1 MGKRFASGFAAA
13 VAILAAA
20 GAPAEVVDVADNG
33 FTVRNSVVVPVDA
46 SKAYL
51 AVVDGVG
58 RWWDPEHTFSRDAA
72 NLSIEAKP
80 RGCFCEK
87 LPDQGFVE
95 HMRVIHAMPGK
106 LLRLEGSLGP
116 MQAIASSGVM
126 TWKFQA
132 SEKGTTVEMRYEIG
146 GYNPAGFKDLA
157 PTVDAVLRGQ
167 LERYQRYVTSGKP

>member
-106 LLRLEGSLGP
+106 
-116 MQAIASSGVM
+116 
-126 TWKFQA
+126 
-132 SEKGTTVEMRYEIG
+132 
-146 GYNPAGFKDLA
+146 
-157 PTVDAVLRGQ
+157 
-167 LERYQRYVTSGKP
+167 